1 MSQHGDGGIMATKP
15 YCASGNYIQGMSNY
29 CGGCR
34 YDPKKAIG
42 DDACPFTTLYWDFL
56 DRHRDRFRKNPRMTM
71 QLKNVERKSDEE
83 LQQIRARAEQLRDGK
98 IVT

>member
-1 MSQHGDGGIMATKP
+1 
-15 YCASGNYIQGMSNY
+15 MSNY

-83 LQQIRARAEQLRDGK
+83 LQQIRVRAEQLRDGK

>member
-1 MSQHGDGGIMATKP
+1 
-15 YCASGNYIQGMSNY
+15 
-29 CGGCR
+29 
-34 YDPKKAIG
+34 
-42 DDACPFTTLYWDFL
+42 
-56 DRHRDRFRKNPRMTM
+56 MTM